1 MKMPTKRNDQLARER
16 LVKAV
21 NQVLGLE
28 PLSWFGRAG
37 VTPPPLEYYAEL
49 YVKYLELKVRYG
61 LPWPK
66 GLGEAGP
73 GISKAPATGFMD
85 MDK

>member
-1 MKMPTKRNDQLARER
+1 MIGLAKER
-16 LVKAV
+16 LVRAV
-21 NQVLGLE
+21 NQVLGIRTSVLVRE
-28 PLSWFGRAG
+28 SWSH
-37 VTPPPLEYYAEL
+37 PSPLEYYAEL

>member
-1 MKMPTKRNDQLARER
+1 
-16 LVKAV
+16 
-21 NQVLGLE
+21 
-28 PLSWFGRAG
+28 
-37 VTPPPLEYYAEL
+37 LEYYAEL